1 MKVYIGKYSD
11 YIGPYQIAD
20 SFKKI
25 GISKETCD
33 KMGDWLAST
42 WINDFLQWID
52 SKKKRKIKVHID
64 NYDLWNMDSTL
75 AYIILPMLEKMK
87 TEKHGSPFVE
97 DEDVPDEIKSTSADP
112 KKNEWDS
119 DEFFHD
125 RWEYVL
131 NEMVWGFSQ
140 VNSDWDKEIF
150 DKHQKRMD
158 NSFRLFGKYYQA
170 LWT

>member
-75 AYIILPMLEKMK
+75 
-87 TEKHGSPFVE
+87 
-97 DEDVPDEIKSTSADP
+97 
-112 KKNEWDS
+112 
-119 DEFFHD
+119 
-125 RWEYVL
+125 
-131 NEMVWGFSQ
+131 VWGFSQ
-140 VNSDWDKEIF
+140 VNSDWEEKYYYQDKQFDKEIF